1 MNEARKKLTHSF
13 AALCR
18 ARAFPGLMGLSVW
31 FGVKFQDRPLAV
43 KFQDCP
49 LIPGSARTLHKA
61 AKEGFI
67 FLPASFTDLVGN
79 EACRLPMG
87 S

>member
-49 LIPGSARTLHKA
+49 LIPGSAQTLHKA
-61 AKEGFI
+61 VSEDN
-67 FLPASFTDLVGN
+67 SFPRALFD
-79 EACRLPMG
+79 
-87 S
+87 SSD